1 MEIQINQEDVQAVL
15 QSNPLMA
22 LQVENAAL
30 KRKLQETQ
38 IAFEGAMMENNRL
51 MGELGNPGKR
61 SRPKEK

>member
-61 SRPKEK
+61 SRSKEK